1 VSIINDALKKTQSE
15 INPNELPQSSV
26 SKRTE
31 KPARSPLITIFVFIA
46 TIGIIVLTLLI
57 VAPVFRTNNPF
68 LSAPPPVTQ
77 SPISP
82 VPTPR
87 MAAEHKA
94 PPPSQTILPKRNNT
108 LLTLNGIIAADDVQM
123 ALINNEIYKVG
134 DLVEGKKIL
143 KITENSVELA
153 VDEGTVILETK

>member
-1 VSIINDALKKTQSE
+1 
-15 INPNELPQSSV
+15 
-26 SKRTE
+26 
-31 KPARSPLITIFVFIA
+31 
-46 TIGIIVLTLLI
+46 
-57 VAPVFRTNNPF
+57 
-68 LSAPPPVTQ
+68 
-77 SPISP
+77 
-82 VPTPR
+82 